1 MRPRNLEE
9 YSGQQHLLGPGKPLR
24 VQIERDDPSSM
35 ILWGPPGSGKTTL
48 AKIIAE
54 TTQASF
60 IEFSAVMSGIKEI
73 KQVMVAAAQAAE
85 MHSRTILFV
94 DEIHR
99 FNKAQQDAFLPYVE
113 RGTIRLIGAT
123 TENPSFEI
131 ISALLSRCRVYVL
144 HPLSEEHIAHLLRRA
159 LEDTERGLGSLNLT
173 ADDDALA
180 LIASYSSGDCRAA
193 YNTLEVAAQLAQDS
207 NSRSPYPK
215 NLGVTG
221 RHSKEGTVSGHD
233 FSPFETPETQD
244 GNESGHDFSPSETP
258 EPQDG
263 NESGH
268 DMPGSNTTGLCR
280 ADAAS
285 LPETARLNERN
296 ESGHDMPGSNTTGL
310 CRADAS
316 SIPETARLNE
326 RNESGHDFSRA
337 DRVQFDDR
345 ALAPEAQPQP
355 RNRITKEIAT
365 EAVQQ
370 RVLMYDKNGEEH
382 YNLISALHKSVR
394 NSDPDAAL
402 YWLARMFAAGEDP
415 LYLARRV
422 VRMAVE
428 DIGLAAPEALNLC
441 LSAKEAIDFL
451 GSPEGDLA
459 LAEAVVYLCLAPKSN
474 SVYTAYSAVQAEIEQ
489 TRQEPVPL
497 HLRNA
502 PTRLMKELE
511 YGKGYLYAHDEEGK
525 VADMDCLPD
534 SLRGRTYYKPTQEG
548 REKLLAQ
555 RLDAIRNLRLRKH
568 GGD

>member
-1 MRPRNLEE
+1 MPAADGYGGRIELIAGQRTMSLFDGEPEGPRVPLRSAPLAERMRPRTLEE
-9 YSGQQHLLGPGKPLR
+9 YEGQEHLLGPGKPLR
-24 VQIERDDPSSM
+24 VQIERDSQGTSELGSM
-35 ILWGPPGSGKTTL
+35 IFWGPPGVGKTTL

-54 TTQASF
+54 TTKASF

-73 KQVMVAAAQAAE
+73 KQVMSTAAQAAE
-85 MHSRTILFV
+85 LHSRTILFV

-144 HPLSEEHIAHLLRRA
+144 QPLSEDRIAQLLRRA
-159 LEDTERGLGSLNLT
+159 MNDGERGLGAMNLT
-173 ADDDALA
+173 ADEDALE

-193 YNTLEVAAQLAQDS
+193 YNTLEVAAQLAAE
-207 NSRSPYPK
+207 
-215 NLGVTG
+215 G
-221 RHSKEGTVSGHD
+221 SKHID
-233 FSPFETPETQD
+233 K
-244 GNESGHDFSPSETP
+244 
-258 EPQDG
+258 
-263 NESGH
+263 
-268 DMPGSNTTGLCR
+268 L
-280 ADAAS
+280 
-285 LPETARLNERN
+285 
-296 ESGHDMPGSNTTGL
+296 
-310 CRADAS
+310 
-316 SIPETARLNE
+316 
-326 RNESGHDFSRA
+326 
-337 DRVQFDDR
+337 
-345 ALAPEAQPQP
+345 
-355 RNRITKEIAT
+355 IAT

-370 RVLMYDKNGEEH
+370 RVLMYDKSGEEH

-474 SVYTAYSAVQAEIEQ
+474 AVYTAYAAVQAEIEH

-502 PTRLMKELE
+502 PTRLMKELD
-511 YGKGYLYAHDEEGK
+511 YGKDYKYAHDEEGR
-525 VADMDCLPD
+525 VAEMDCLPD
-534 SLRGRTYYKPTQEG
+534 SLKGRSYYQPTQEG
-548 REKLLAQ
+548 REKLLAA
-555 RLDAIRNLRLRKH
+555 RMEEIRRIRAGKR
-568 GGD
+568 GEG

>member
-1 MRPRNLEE
+1 MSLFDGEPEGPKRTPRTAPLAERMRPRTLEE
-9 YSGQQHLLGPGKPLR
+9 YSGQEHLLAPGKPLR
-24 VQIERDDPSSM
+24 VQIDRDDGGSM
-35 ILWGPPGSGKTTL
+35 ILWGPPGVGKTTL

-54 TTQASF
+54 TTKATF

-73 KQVMVAAAQAAE
+73 KQVMSAAAQAAE
-85 MHSRTILFV
+85 YQSRTILFV

-144 HPLSEEHIAHLLRRA
+144 QPLNEERITQLLHRA
-159 LEDTERGLGSLNLT
+159 LDDKERGLGAMELT
-173 ADDDALA
+173 ADDDALE
-180 LIASYSSGDCRAA
+180 LIAGYSSGDCRAA
-193 YNTLEVAAQLAQDS
+193 YNTLEVAAQLAA
-207 NSRSPYPK
+207 
-215 NLGVTG
+215 
-221 RHSKEGTVSGHD
+221 EG
-233 FSPFETPETQD
+233 
-244 GNESGHDFSPSETP
+244 
-258 EPQDG
+258 
-263 NESGH
+263 
-268 DMPGSNTTGLCR
+268 
-280 ADAAS
+280 AK
-285 LPETARLNERN
+285 
-296 ESGHDMPGSNTTGL
+296 
-310 CRADAS
+310 
-316 SIPETARLNE
+316 
-326 RNESGHDFSRA
+326 
-337 DRVQFDDR
+337 
-345 ALAPEAQPQP
+345 
-355 RNRITKEIAT
+355 RIDNAIAT

-370 RVLMYDKNGEEH
+370 RVLMYDKSGEEH

-402 YWLARMFAAGEDP
+402 YWLARMFASGEDP

-474 SVYTAYSAVQAEIEQ
+474 SVYTAYAAVQQEIEN

-502 PTRLMKELE
+502 PTRLMKALD
-511 YGKGYLYAHDEEGK
+511 YGKGYRYAHDEEGR
-525 VADMDCLPD
+525 VADMDCLPA
-534 SLRGRTYYKPTQEG
+534 SLQGRSYYQPTQEG

-555 RLDAIRNLRLRKH
+555 RMEEIRRIRAGKR
-568 GGD
+568 GQG